1 MVFNAIV
8 EEKKKT
14 ENIYTLYKA
23 VPLSRFSRISFV
35 YLS

>member
-8 EEKKKT
+8 EEKKT